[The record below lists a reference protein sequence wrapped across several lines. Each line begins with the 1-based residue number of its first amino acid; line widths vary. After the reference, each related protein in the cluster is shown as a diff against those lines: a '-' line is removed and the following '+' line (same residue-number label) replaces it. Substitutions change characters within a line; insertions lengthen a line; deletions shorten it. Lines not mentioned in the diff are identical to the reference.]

1 MMRVKR
7 LFTLVAGL
15 LLLSNCSKAQPEGKV
30 IAEVNGDKLTYE
42 FLLDQLPAEYRNS
55 VSDAQLSKLVDAW
68 IETELIYQE
77 ALKHNLD
84 KDQHLL
90 NVIAQKR
97 KDVIAAR
104 YVEMAT
110 SGAVNL
116 TDQAIDSIYRSNP
129 DQYKVNEEMFKLS
142 HIVLSSPG
150 AADAVYKRLKAGD
163 SFAALAADYSEDQ
176 QTRKTGGDLGLVPL
190 SSIESNMVQ
199 ALNLINKGQFTPPI
213 KSQSG
218 YYHIFLLRD
227 RLPAGST
234 LPLEDIREEIA
245 ESIRAQDQQQQYL
258 QMVNSLKQ
266 KADIKRYPINAVKNK

>member
-199 ALNLINKGQFTPPI
+199 ALNQAL
-213 KSQSG
+213 
-218 YYHIFLLRD
+218 FLAFEKDAHVLV
-227 RLPAGST
+227 LLTVSI
-234 LPLEDIREEIA
+234 LKPLNLFQAMILE
-245 ESIRAQDQQQQYL
+245 
-258 QMVNSLKQ
+258 
-266 KADIKRYPINAVKNK
+266 

>member
-190 SSIESNMVQ
+190 SSIESDMVQ

>member
-199 ALNLINKGQFTPPI
+199 ALNLINKGQFTPQI